1 MFASI
6 RLSGRFISS
15 FRNVFSFS
23 ACMPPRPLSP
33 DISPPQTPYVGMER
47 CVATKGAKL
56 SSCLLPQSGYKLI
69 EVIQYL

>member
-1 MFASI
+1 MFALI
-6 RLSGRFISS
+6 CLSGRFISS
-15 FRNVFSFS
+15 FRNVFSYS
-23 ACMPPRPLSP
+23 AYMPPPLSP

-69 EVIQYL
+69 EVILYL

>member
-1 MFASI
+1 MFALI

-15 FRNVFSFS
+15 FRNVFSYS
-23 ACMPPRPLSP
+23 AFMPPPPLSP